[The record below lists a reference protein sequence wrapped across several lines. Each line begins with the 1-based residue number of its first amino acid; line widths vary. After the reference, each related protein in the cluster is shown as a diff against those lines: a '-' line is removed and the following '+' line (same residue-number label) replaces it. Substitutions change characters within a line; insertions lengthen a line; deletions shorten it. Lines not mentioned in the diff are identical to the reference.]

1 MKRWG
6 AEWVAGAALALVAAS
21 CATMPPPVP
30 VIGATHD
37 VAALAGTWSGEY
49 WSPVTGR
56 SGSITFTLAA
66 EADTAFGEVLM
77 LPSRQSHTTTPSG
90 HGGPPS
96 QMPRTLSIAF
106 VRAAHDSVFG
116 YLDPYEDAECE
127 CLLLTKF
134 VGRLDGGAITGRYV
148 TRNTRTSET
157 TTGEWSV
164 HRKPS
169 SSTQEVFP

>member
-1 MKRWG
+1 MKMWG
-6 AEWVAGAALALVAAS
+6 SEWVAGVALALAAES

-56 SGSITFTLAA
+56 SGSITFRLAA
-66 EADTAFGEVLM
+66 DADTAFGEVLM
-77 LPSRQSHTTTPSG
+77 LPSRLSHATVPSE
-90 HGGPPS
+90 HAGPPS
-96 QMPRTLSIAF
+96 PTPRMLSIAF

-116 YLDPYEDAECE
+116 FLDPYEDAECE

-134 VGRLDGGAITGRYV
+134 VGRLDGGVITGRYL

-157 TTGEWSV
+157 ATGEWSV
-164 HRKPS
+164 RRKP